1 MTFTELLVTGL
12 AIASITMTISK
23 SNIMEPLR
31 TFIFKLGGG
40 KLIHCPYCLSHWFAI
55 ALVWGQQDF
64 LPLTNFSL
72 TVFAIIT
79 IASLAS
85 FGIAKLF
92 LALDDL
98 EEI

>member
-1 MTFTELLVTGL
+1 MTFIDILLTGL
-12 AIASITMTISK
+12 AISSITMTISE

-31 TFIFKLGGG
+31 TFVSKLGCG

-55 ALVWGQQDF
+55 AIVWGQQDF
-64 LPLTNFSL
+64 FPLTDFSL
-72 TVFAIIT
+72 SVFAVIT
-79 IASLAS
+79 VASLAS
-85 FGIAKLF
+85 LGIAKLF